1 MTGLLLCNLGTPDQP
16 TPASVRRYLRQFLSD
31 PRVLDIH
38 AVGRWLLLNL
48 IILPLRPRKSAAA
61 YQKIWGERG
70 SPLLWHSE
78 DLVAAVRER
87 LGPDWA
93 VELGMRYQQPSIA
106 SALEKLRK
114 AGVDRVVVFPLY
126 PQYAVSSTGST
137 VAELFR
143 LAAQAWAPPLLTFV
157 DAFYDDPGFIDAFA
171 AVGGPILKTEQPDH
185 VLMSFHGLPER
196 HMRKTDPTGR
206 HCLAQADCCDR
217 IVPANRA
224 CYRAQCFATARA
236 LASRLAL
243 AGGSWSVSFQSRLGR
258 TPWIHPY
265 TDVVI
270 PKLAAEGKKRL
281 VVFSPAF
288 VADCLETVEEIGM
301 RAKDQ
306 FIAAGGQQLTLVPSL
321 NATPAWADAVV
332 ALARRQIAGDIAA
345 SSAGSYGPS

>member
-1 MTGLLLCNLGTPDQP
+1 MTGLLLCNLGTPDAP
-16 TPASVRRYLRQFLSD
+16 TPAAVRRYLRQFLSD
-31 PRVLDIH
+31 SRVLDIN
-38 AVGRWLLLNL
+38 AVARWMLLNL

-61 YQKIWGERG
+61 YRKIWTERG
-70 SPLLWHSE
+70 SPLHWHGD
-78 DLVAAVRER
+78 DLVTAVRER

-93 VELGMRYQQPSIA
+93 VELGMRYQKPSIA
-106 SALEKLRK
+106 SALDKLRQ

-137 VAELFR
+137 VVELFR
-143 LAAQAWAPPLLTFV
+143 MAAQAWAPPTLTFV
-157 DAFYDDPGFIDAFA
+157 DAFYDDAGFIGAFA
-171 AVGGPILKTEQPDH
+171 AVGGPILKTEAPDH

-206 HCLAQADCCDR
+206 HCLTSADCCDR
-217 IVPANRA
+217 IGPANRA

-236 LASRLAL
+236 LASRLSL
-243 AGGSWSVSFQSRLGR
+243 PDGSWSVSFQSRLGR

-270 PKLAAEGKKRL
+270 PRLAAEGKKHL

-288 VADCLETVEEIGM
+288 VADCLETIEEIGM

-306 FIAAGGQQLTLVPSL
+306 FLAAGGKKLTLVPSL

-332 ALARRQIAGDIAA
+332 RLARRQVAGEVAA
-345 SSAGSYGPS
+345 RSLR